1 MAGAEGGE
9 GWDSGA
15 EGVRKSRKERM
26 EGGGEK
32 EGGREGGSGRSGGW
46 GGRGGGG
53 TPWRSATAKSEER
66 RWLRAGGV
74 FNEVSEQGDRRR
86 LRWRVAADEMG
97 GVRGGGV
104 RCLVD

>member
-1 MAGAEGGE
+1 MGLGSGGSEKEQEGENGGRGE
-9 GWDSGA
+9 
-15 EGVRKSRKERM
+15 ER
-26 EGGGEK
+26 GR
-32 EGGREGGSGRSGGW
+32 EGGREWRKWRMGRK
-46 GGRGGGG
+46 GR
-53 TPWRSATAKSEER
+53 PWRSATVKSEER

>member
-1 MAGAEGGE
+1 MGLGSGGSEKEQEGENGGRGGE
-9 GWDSGA
+9 RG
-15 EGVRKSRKERM
+15 R
-26 EGGGEK
+26 
-32 EGGREGGSGRSGGW
+32 EGGREWRKWRMGRK
-46 GGRGGGG
+46 GR
-53 TPWRSATAKSEER
+53 PWRSATVKSEER

>member
-1 MAGAEGGE
+1 M
-9 GWDSGA
+9 
-15 EGVRKSRKERM
+15 
-26 EGGGEK
+26 
-32 EGGREGGSGRSGGW
+32 
-46 GGRGGGG
+46 
-53 TPWRSATAKSEER
+53 KSEER

-104 RCLVD
+104 RCLVDKINAPAQKIAFISFIKLPRESKEKNPP

>member
-1 MAGAEGGE
+1 MGLGSGGSEKEQEGENGGRGE
-9 GWDSGA
+9 
-15 EGVRKSRKERM
+15 ER
-26 EGGGEK
+26 GR
-32 EGGREGGSGRSGGW
+32 EGGREWRMGRMGRK
-46 GGRGGGG
+46 GRGGA
-53 TPWRSATAKSEER
+53 PWRSATAKSEER

>member
-1 MAGAEGGE
+1 MGLGSGGSEKEQEGENGGRGGE
-9 GWDSGA
+9 RG
-15 EGVRKSRKERM
+15 R
-26 EGGGEK
+26 
-32 EGGREGGSGRSGGW
+32 EGGREWRELRKWRMGRK
-46 GGRGGGG
+46 GRGGA
-53 TPWRSATAKSEER
+53 PWRSATAKSEER

>member
-1 MAGAEGGE
+1 MGLGSGG
-9 GWDSGA
+9 S
-15 EGVRKSRKERM
+15 
-26 EGGGEK
+26 EK
-32 EGGREGGSGRSGGW
+32 EQEGEN
-46 GGRGGGG
+46 GGRGGERGREGVREWRKWRMGRKGRGG
-53 TPWRSATAKSEER
+53 APWRSATAKSEER

>member
-1 MAGAEGGE
+1 VGLGSGGSEKEQEGENGGRGGE
-9 GWDSGA
+9 RG
-15 EGVRKSRKERM
+15 R
-26 EGGGEK
+26 
-32 EGGREGGSGRSGGW
+32 EGGREWRELRKWRMGRK
-46 GGRGGGG
+46 GRGGA
-53 TPWRSATAKSEER
+53 PWRSATAKSEER

>member
-1 MAGAEGGE
+1 MGLGSGGSEKEQEGENGGRGGE
-9 GWDSGA
+9 RG
-15 EGVRKSRKERM
+15 R
-26 EGGGEK
+26 
-32 EGGREGGSGRSGGW
+32 EGGREWRKWRMGRK
-46 GGRGGGG
+46 GRGA
-53 TPWRSATAKSEER
+53 PWRSATAKSEER

>member
-1 MAGAEGGE
+1 MGLGSGGSEKEQEGENGGRGE
-9 GWDSGA
+9 
-15 EGVRKSRKERM
+15 ER
-26 EGGGEK
+26 GR
-32 EGGREGGSGRSGGW
+32 EGGREWRKWRMGRK
-46 GGRGGGG
+46 GRGA
-53 TPWRSATAKSEER
+53 PWRSATVKSEER